1 MYWKKSLLLVL
12 LCCASIVQAATVSN
26 IRYNRMPQKVQLVL
40 DTDAAIPFQQ
50 FSLANP
56 PRIVLDFKNVQR
68 SGRAGL
74 VVNEGAVAGVRS
86 GMRDPNTLRV
96 VIDLIATAKANIY
109 TLPPDRQ
116 GGNRIVVDV
125 YDFESNPAL
134 TLTSID
140 ESMPNVIFA
149 GAALEDQGAAHV
161 PIASV
166 SQGPIARPVETPNPL
181 PPRATQTVIATPATT
196 PIPRQESPVPVV
208 KTTVPTAEA
217 VTIEREVASNG
228 LVQRKVEVKTA
239 PIVNKRDILVC
250 IDAGHGG
257 KDPGAVNETLGVR
270 EKDLVLAIAKR
281 LQRQLDTMPGYKVMM
296 TRNNDTF
303 IPLRERT
310 NLCRRAKGDLFVSI
324 HADAVERS
332 EPSGSSVYILSTKG
346 ATSQLARYLANSEN
360 AVDLKWG
367 VDVEKY
373 DDDIQ
378 EALLNIQQEATL
390 ESSNVLASKTLSE
403 LAKIGKVHKSRVE
416 RANFTVLRSPEI
428 PSMLVETAFIS
439 NLSDAKLLA
448 SQAYQEKLA
457 RAIAGSIDA
466 YFREHLPQHMLLAR

>member
-40 DTDAAIPFQQ
+40 DTDAAISFQQ

-56 PRIVLDFKNVQR
+56 PRIVLDFKNVHR

-149 GAALEDQGAAHV
+149 GAALEDQGSNTAA
-161 PIASV
+161 ITQAN
-166 SQGPIARPVETPNPL
+166 QNPIARVAPNQNTQHNAVAAAL
-181 PPRATQTVIATPATT
+181 PPATIAASAQTT
-196 PIPRQESPVPVV
+196 
-208 KTTVPTAEA
+208 
-217 VTIEREVASNG
+217 VTIEREVTSNG
-228 LVQRKVEVKTA
+228 LVQRKVEVST
-239 PIVNKRDILVC
+239 PPLINKRDIVVC

-257 KDPGAVNETLGVR
+257 KDPGAINQTLNLR
-270 EKDLVLAIAKR
+270 EKDLVLAISKR
-281 LQRQLDTMPGYKVMM
+281 LQRQLDTMPGYRVVM
-296 TRNNDTF
+296 TRNNDIF

-310 NLCRRAKGDLFVSI
+310 NICRRAKGDLFVSI

-332 EPSGSSVYILSTKG
+332 EPSGSSVYILSTTG

-378 EALLNIQQEATL
+378 AALLNIQQEATL
-390 ESSNVLASKTLSE
+390 ESSNILASKTISE
-403 LAKIGKVHKSRVE
+403 LGKIGKVHKRHVE